1 MLRNRVLSGLIL
13 GVPVLALV
21 GVGGIWMAVLVFII
35 GSFALL
41 EFVHLVARRGHRAS
55 GGLMLLW
62 MALFAADR
70 AFPQLALLQ
79 PGMALLLILTL
90 SWSLVRYRQGTAD
103 ATTGF
108 AMTLAGSLY
117 VAWPAAHFIALRALQ
132 DGLFWT
138 LTVVF
143 TVWTADTGAYAVG
156 RLLGRTPL
164 IREVSPKKTWEGYLG
179 GVITGTAVAP
189 ALALLWRT
197 LGASDAVS
205 PLHALSMG
213 ALIAIVSPVGDI
225 GISMIKRYVG
235 TKDSSNLIPGH
246 GGFLDRIDSLIP
258 AVLLGYYY
266 LTLFVL

>member
-1 MLRNRVLSGLIL
+1 MLRHRVLSGLIL

-21 GVGGIWMAVLVFII
+21 GVGGIWMALLVFVL
-35 GSFALL
+35 GSICLL

-79 PGMALLLILTL
+79 PGMAVMLILTI

-103 ATTGF
+103 APTGF
-108 AMTLAGSLY
+108 AMTLAGSMY
-117 VAWPAAHFIALRALQ
+117 VGWSAAHFIGLRALE

-164 IREVSPKKTWEGYLG
+164 IREVSPGKTWEGYLG
-179 GVITGTAVAP
+179 GVITGTVVAP
-189 ALALLWRT
+189 ALTLLWQA
-197 LGASDAVS
+197 LGAGDAVS
-205 PLHALSMG
+205 PLHALGMG
-213 ALIAIVSPVGDI
+213 ALIAVISPVGDI
-225 GISMIKRYVG
+225 AISMIKRYAG
-235 TKDSSNLIPGH
+235 AKDSSNLIPGH